1 MIQETSYRSV
11 FLKIKDMSTGK
22 FKGSLHTV
30 SRVVISKEGSTTVLT
45 LMHLADITSMR
56 TLGKFDEDYFPIA
69 EKG

>member
-11 FLKIKDMSTGK
+11 FLKIKDMSTGN

-30 SRVVISKEGSTTVLT
+30 ISKQGSTTVLT
-45 LMHLADITSMR
+45 LMHLADITSMQ
-56 TLGKFDEDYFPIA
+56 TLGKFDKDYFPIA

>member
-1 MIQETSYRSV
+1 
-11 FLKIKDMSTGK
+11 MSTGN

-30 SRVVISKEGSTTVLT
+30 ISKQGSTTVLT

-56 TLGKFDEDYFPIA
+56 TLGKFDKDYFPIA

>member
-1 MIQETSYRSV
+1 
-11 FLKIKDMSTGK
+11 MSTGK

-30 SRVVISKEGSTTVLT
+30 SRVVISKQGSTTVLT